1 MIAHPNIVSV
11 TEAVCPRRDRDLP
24 EPPRWMLGI
33 AISVLSFIDAEKT
46 DAYTSKYQKLSSLLV
61 EGVVNSE

>member
-11 TEAVCPRRDRDLP
+11 TEAVHAPGEGASRA
-24 EPPRWMLGI
+24 PRWLLVI